1 MEESLIKWIVKH
13 TVYRV
18 SWDGNVDAHT
28 EKQEHQTVHTDSPSP
43 AAAKGSPV
51 LQPQTTRIP
60 AVISA
65 IPNFPKTYD
74 SLWES
79 LLPVTQVSISA
90 NILVITGE
98 IKVMSLTKQSMDKC
112 NKSSNKECK

>member
-1 MEESLIKWIVKH
+1 M
-13 TVYRV
+13 
-18 SWDGNVDAHT
+18 DAHT